1 MNDAGQPAGTEEPA
15 GTGRADHPSR
25 RAPSGA
31 WIAGSILAFVVGS
44 LVIVYA
50 IATTAAP
57 TVEQRATVQGLAAA
71 FVTGGLIAVLVPATA
86 IVSLVIAAKRGRTG
100 AAAGIAVCGALGAI
114 AMLTMVPFALL
125 SVGEAQADAA
135 RRAAPPTALE
145 TSRTPEQAEAGLVE
159 LGGRVVD
166 ALGHEAPTDDQV
178 SVDVRPCRLDNSDDG
193 VLVHYSWRGPDAD
206 DPAGTPEQTKAAV
219 APAVRFLQAEGFAV
233 GTRFV
238 GGGVV
243 MLDRDQGVSVDLY
256 SADRVELGSPCLVD
270 TGG

>member
-15 GTGRADHPSR
+15 GTGRSDHPSR

-100 AAAGIAVCGALGAI
+100 AAAGIAVCGALGAV

-145 TSRTPEQAEAGLVE
+145 TSRTPEQAGPDSSSWEDGSSTRSDTRHRPTTRSASTS
-159 LGGRVVD
+159 GRVGSTTPTTASWSTTPGVVP
-166 ALGHEAPTDDQV
+166 APTTRLG
-178 SVDVRPCRLDNSDDG
+178 RPSRRRLPSHRRSGSCRPRASRSAPG
-193 VLVHYSWRGPDAD
+193 SW
-206 DPAGTPEQTKAAV
+206 AGA
-219 APAVRFLQAEGFAV
+219 
-233 GTRFV
+233 
-238 GGGVV
+238 
-243 MLDRDQGVSVDLY
+243 S
-256 SADRVELGSPCLVD
+256 
-270 TGG
+270 